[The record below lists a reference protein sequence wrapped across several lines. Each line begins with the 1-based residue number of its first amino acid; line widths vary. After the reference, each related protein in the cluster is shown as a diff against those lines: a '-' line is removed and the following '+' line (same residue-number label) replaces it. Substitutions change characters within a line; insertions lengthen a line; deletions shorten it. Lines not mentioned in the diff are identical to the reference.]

1 MTMTSLLGATAHGQ
15 GQMQWQIAA
24 LAALPPWFL
33 LTAAALLGLVV
44 GSFLNV
50 VIHRLPRMIER
61 EDANW
66 QAQSRNEPLPFPE
79 RYDLAV
85 PRSACPHCGHAI
97 APWENIPVLG
107 YLLLRGRC
115 SACGA
120 PIPLRYPAVELASAL
135 FAVAAVWQFGPG
147 WQALAAMALGWS
159 LLALAVIDAETK
171 LLPDQITQPLLWL
184 GLLVNV
190 HGMFAPL
197 PDAVIGA
204 VAGYLFMW
212 TVSWLFSVLRGKEG
226 MGYGDFKL
234 VAALGGWFG
243 WQALPAVILLSS
255 LAGIALGFAA
265 IALRRHNPD
274 EHLPFGPFLAVAG
287 GVVLFAGSHW
297 LLPELL
303 ALAWQPLAH

>member
-1 MTMTSLLGATAHGQ
+1 MTMSSLMSATAHAQ
-15 GQMQWQIAA
+15 WPVQWQIPM

-33 LTAAALLGLVV
+33 LTVAALLGLAV

-61 EDANW
+61 EEANW

-79 RYDLAV
+79 RFDLAV
-85 PRSACPHCGHAI
+85 PRSACPDCGHAI
-97 APWENIPVLG
+97 APWENIPVLS

-115 SACGA
+115 SACGV
-120 PIPLRYPAVELASAL
+120 PIPLRYPAVELASGL
-135 FAVAAVWQFGPG
+135 FAVAAVWQFGPT
-147 WQALAAMALGWS
+147 WQAAAAMTLGWS
-159 LLALAVIDAETK
+159 LLALAVIDAGTK

-190 HGMFAPL
+190 AGMFAPL
-197 PDAVIGA
+197 ADAVIGA
-204 VAGYLFMW
+204 VAGYLSLW
-212 TVSWLFSVLRGKEG
+212 AVSWLFNVLRGKEG

-234 VAALGGWFG
+234 VAALGAWFG

-255 LAGIALGFAA
+255 LAGVAVGFAA
-265 IALRRHNPD
+265 IAMRRHNPED
-274 EHLPFGPFLAVAG
+274 HLPFGPFLAAAG
-287 GVVLFAGSHW
+287 IVVLFAGGNW

-303 ALAWQPLAH
+303 VEVWPPLAH